1 MSRRCWFL
9 SWVLVGLISVGATA
23 QPLSGIY
30 TVGSGGNYGTLT
42 AAVSDL
48 LSRGVNSPVTFR
60 LRTGTFNEQVI
71 IGTVAGA
78 SATNTI
84 TFEAESGNPGDA
96 VLTFSATAAG
106 TNYII
111 RLDNAGFL
119 TFRNLTLQP
128 TGSSF
133 NRAVQGVN
141 ALTNITFE
149 NLGITL
155 PTTTSITEDRAAI
168 LLRPTTSS
176 NVRLLNTVITGGSHG
191 FIHVG
196 NSSLSNYSAGTVIT
210 GNTISNVY
218 ARPMYLQ
225 YMNGVVFN
233 DNVITGTSYSDYHG
247 TVIWNCSGVLEMQR
261 NRITGGAGYGVYLYY
276 PNTVSGLIA
285 NNFFSSTN
293 SNSSYITFY
302 IRQGLVNTN
311 IYHNSV
317 NATGTSTNSTAF
329 YFDRVASVGNR
340 VVNNIFRANAGLA
353 VEHRNTT
360 TVNSVLE
367 SDHNDLFS
375 SGPLLGQFGS
385 TNAGTLEEWRAASG
399 LDANSVFFDPQYT
412 SDTNLTPAA
421 PGIASAGKNLLG
433 TIATDINNAPRTTT
447 PSLGAVQYSAAAL
460 TPLNGTYTVGT
471 GQTYTTINQAISAM
485 RTNG

>member
-196 NSSLSNYSAGTVIT
+196 NSTVANYSAGTVIT
-210 GNTISNVY
+210 GN
-218 ARPMYLQ
+218 
-225 YMNGVVFN
+225 
-233 DNVITGTSYSDYHG
+233 
-247 TVIWNCSGVLEMQR
+247 
-261 NRITGGAGYGVYLYY
+261 
-276 PNTVSGLIA
+276 
-285 NNFFSSTN
+285 
-293 SNSSYITFY
+293 
-302 IRQGLVNTN
+302 
-311 IYHNSV
+311 
-317 NATGTSTNSTAF
+317 
-329 YFDRVASVGNR
+329 
-340 VVNNIFRANAGLA
+340 
-353 VEHRNTT
+353 
-360 TVNSVLE
+360 
-367 SDHNDLFS
+367 
-375 SGPLLGQFGS
+375 
-385 TNAGTLEEWRAASG
+385 
-399 LDANSVFFDPQYT
+399 
-412 SDTNLTPAA
+412 
-421 PGIASAGKNLLG
+421 
-433 TIATDINNAPRTTT
+433 
-447 PSLGAVQYSAAAL
+447 
-460 TPLNGTYTVGT
+460 
-471 GQTYTTINQAISAM
+471 
-485 RTNG
+485 

>member
-293 SNSSYITFY
+293 SNS
-302 IRQGLVNTN
+302 
-311 IYHNSV
+311 
-317 NATGTSTNSTAF
+317 
-329 YFDRVASVGNR
+329 
-340 VVNNIFRANAGLA
+340 
-353 VEHRNTT
+353 
-360 TVNSVLE
+360 
-367 SDHNDLFS
+367 
-375 SGPLLGQFGS
+375 
-385 TNAGTLEEWRAASG
+385 
-399 LDANSVFFDPQYT
+399 
-412 SDTNLTPAA
+412 
-421 PGIASAGKNLLG
+421 
-433 TIATDINNAPRTTT
+433 
-447 PSLGAVQYSAAAL
+447 
-460 TPLNGTYTVGT
+460 
-471 GQTYTTINQAISAM
+471 
-485 RTNG
+485 

>member
-375 SGPLLGQFGS
+375 SGPLLG
-385 TNAGTLEEWRAASG
+385 
-399 LDANSVFFDPQYT
+399 
-412 SDTNLTPAA
+412 
-421 PGIASAGKNLLG
+421 
-433 TIATDINNAPRTTT
+433 
-447 PSLGAVQYSAAAL
+447 
-460 TPLNGTYTVGT
+460 
-471 GQTYTTINQAISAM
+471 
-485 RTNG
+485 